1 MLLSLTIQHFALIER
16 LTLDW
21 QKGMTVLTG
30 ETGAGKS
37 ILIDALGLSLGD
49 RADSGV
55 IREGAEQAD
64 ISATFRLGK
73 KSEAKIWLTEQAIE
87 CEDEVILRR
96 VINKDGRSRA
106 FINGSPATLTQLRDL
121 GALLVE
127 IHGQHEHQRLLLPN
141 HQRDIVDLFGQHEE
155 LVEQVRQA
163 FRQWQ
168 KLKNEWHSLQGDEG
182 DRSARVD
189 LLRFQTTELRNAGV
203 ENCLVSELESRH
215 TRAAHGAEMRVLA
228 EQIGLALDDD
238 ENGASARLAF
248 ALEKMQRLTH
258 LDPSLSATQSSLID
272 LQATLFDLAH
282 DMHAYAERIDID
294 EENLAELER
303 QITLLHSLARKHRV
317 DMAALPE
324 HLHSLQEQLD
334 ALDNSSERVQALE
347 KALEAAQKHWQSVAD
362 KLSAARQKTAKKLAE
377 AVQDY
382 MAKLGMKGGKFV
394 VELTARADHT
404 PFADGNEKMDFLVS
418 ANAGQSVK
426 PLAKVASGGELSRI
440 SLAIQVLV
448 SLGSDTPC
456 MVFDEVDVGV
466 GGATAETVGR
476 LLRKLAK
483 SAQVLCVTHQPQVA
497 SLGHQHYKVS
507 KASKAKVTS
516 TAIEVLSDDARVDE
530 IARMVGG
537 VTITDTTRQHAKEML
552 NLAEG

>member
-64 ISATFRLGK
+64 ISATFRLNK
-73 KSEAKIWLTEQAIE
+73 KSEAKSWLTEQAIE

-168 KLKNEWHSLQGDEG
+168 KLKNEWQSLQGDEG

-203 ENCLVSELESRH
+203 ENCQVSELESRH

-317 DMAALPE
+317 EMAALPE

-334 ALDNSSERVQALE
+334 ALDNSSERVQSLE
-347 KALEAAQKHWQSVAD
+347 KALDAAQKHWQSVAD

-394 VELTARADHT
+394 VELSARADQT

-516 TAIEVLSDDARVDE
+516 TAIEVLNDDARVDE